1 MNRINLYFDKSLSH
15 IAENSYGQEVYLN
28 QIKDK
33 LKLDEEN
40 EIYFPIQ
47 IKGVSISFIQG
58 LIKDLVN
65 TYGKEKVLQLITLKS
80 DNEML
85 QERLNRNIKF

>member
-1 MNRINLYFDKSLSH
+1 MNRINLIFDKSLSH
-15 IAENSYGQEVYLN
+15 IAGNPYGQEVYLK
-28 QIKDK
+28 QVKGR

-40 EIYFPIQ
+40 EIYFPTQ

-65 TYGKEKVLQLITLKS
+65 EYGKDKVLKLITLKT
-80 DNEML
+80 DNDML
-85 QERLNRNIKF
+85 QERLNKNIKF